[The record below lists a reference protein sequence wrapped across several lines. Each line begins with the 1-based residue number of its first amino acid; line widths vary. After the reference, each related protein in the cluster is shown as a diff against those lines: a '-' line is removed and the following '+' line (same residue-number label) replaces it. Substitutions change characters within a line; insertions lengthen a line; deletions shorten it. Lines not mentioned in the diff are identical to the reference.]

1 MKGRIMSIFSYCLR
15 ALADLFFT
23 RNCLVCGR
31 GLEPGQKYVCDA
43 CLDDMPLT
51 YFWQRSENP
60 AMHRLGVRPRE
71 GGACREGSAC
81 VEDVPRDARGGAAMP
96 VASGDGAVSGGVVPR
111 DARGGA
117 AVPVASGVNA
127 GCRVHNAAALFFY
140 RHESPW
146 CELVRRFK
154 YGRDEGLGLWAS
166 RQLGR
171 YLSSGGLYADV
182 QVVVPV
188 PLHWY
193 KRFRRGFNQAEIIAR
208 GVAEGLAGS
217 HSGGLAGIHPGACC
231 QAGAGGLAL
240 DEALSG
246 MSPLEGSKSGSRAD
260 VPLSQQHPDA
270 TLPRD
275 VGGNGKN
282 VTTIGAP
289 AGTYTPA
296 GTHTPSS
303 THTAASAGSSGGRN
317 AAASS
322 GSAGRNALPVA
333 AHLLRR
339 RRYTGTQ
346 TRKTAAERRSN
357 IAGAFALNPRALAR
371 LKAAGVHHVLLVDD
385 VLTTGATLSEC
396 IRLLSPH
403 FRVSVATLGFVE

>member
-60 AMHRLGVRPRE
+60 AMVRLAAG
-71 GGACREGSAC
+71 
-81 VEDVPRDARGGAAMP
+81 DAL
-96 VASGDGAVSGGVVPR
+96 VSGPAAPR
-111 DARGGA
+111 SRCAGA
-117 AVPVASGVNA
+117 DIVLAA
-127 GCRVHNAAALFFY
+127 GSCLVYNAAALFFY

-146 CELVRRFK
+146 CEVVRRFK

-166 RQLGR
+166 RLLGR
-171 YLSSGGLYADV
+171 YLYSGGLYADV

-208 GVAEGLAGS
+208 GVAEGFAGS
-217 HSGGLAGIHPGACC
+217 NAGRLVGSNAGACC

-240 DEALSG
+240 GGALGG
-246 MSPLEGSKSGSRAD
+246 MSPLEGSKSGARAD
-260 VPLSQQHPDA
+260 VPPSRQHPGG

-282 VTTIGAP
+282 VPTNVTTIG
-289 AGTYTPA
+289 TPA
-296 GTHTPSS
+296 GTHTPAD
-303 THTAASAGSSGGRN
+303 TYTV
-317 AAASS
+317 ASS
-322 GSAGRNALPVA
+322 DSGGRNALPVA
-333 AHLLRR
+333 ARLLRR

-346 TRKTAAERRSN
+346 TRKTAAGRRGN

-371 LKAAGVHHVLLVDD
+371 LKAAGVRHVLLVDD

-403 FRVSVATLGFVE
+403 FRVSVAALGFVE

>member
-60 AMHRLGVRPRE
+60 AMHRLGVRPGE

-81 VEDVPRDARGGAAMP
+81 VEDVPRDARGGAAVP

-111 DARGGA
+111 DACEGA

-127 GCRVHNAAALFFY
+127 GCRVYNAAALFFY

-154 YGRDEGLGLWAS
+154 YGREEGLGLWAS
-166 RQLGR
+166 RLLGR
-171 YLSSGGLYADV
+171 YLYSGGLYADV

-217 HSGGLAGIHPGACC
+217 HAGSPAGSLAGACC

-246 MSPLEGSKSGSRAD
+246 MSPLEGAKSGSRAD
-260 VPLSQQHPDA
+260 AAPSHQHPDA

-275 VGGNGKN
+275 VGGNGIN
-282 VTTIGAP
+282 VTTIGTSAS
-289 AGTYTPA
+289 TYTPA
-296 GTHTPSS
+296 DTHTPAGTRTPSS
-303 THTAASAGSSGGRN
+303 THTAAPAGP
-317 AAASS
+317 
-322 GSAGRNALPVA
+322 SAGRNALPVA

-346 TRKTAAERRSN
+346 TRKTAAERRGN
-357 IAGAFALNPRALAR
+357 IAGAFALNPRALSR
-371 LKAAGVHHVLLVDD
+371 LKAAGVSHVLLVDD

>member
-81 VEDVPRDARGGAAMP
+81 VEDVQRDARGGATVP
-96 VASGDGAVSGGVVPR
+96 VASGDG
-111 DARGGA
+111 
-117 AVPVASGVNA
+117 A

-154 YGRDEGLGLWAS
+154 YGRDEGLGFWAS
-166 RQLGR
+166 RLLGS

-217 HSGGLAGIHPGACC
+217 HDGSPAGSSAGSPTGGLAGACC
-231 QAGAGGLAL
+231 QTGAGGLAL

-246 MSPLEGSKSGSRAD
+246 MSPLEGSKSGARAD
-260 VPLSQQHPDA
+260 VPPSQQHHGDA
-270 TLPRD
+270 LPRD

-282 VTTIGAP
+282 VAANVTTIGTA
-289 AGTYTPA
+289 AA
-296 GTHTPSS
+296 AA
-303 THTAASAGSSGGRN
+303 HTAAPA
-317 AAASS
+317 
-322 GSAGRNALPVA
+322 GSAGRNAMPVA

-346 TRKTAAERRSN
+346 TRKTAAERRGN
-357 IAGAFALNPRALAR
+357 IAGAFALNPRALSR
-371 LKAAGVHHVLLVDD
+371 LKAAGVRHVLLVDD